1 MATIVDIHA
10 REIIDSRGNPTVEV
24 DLSLDDGA
32 FGRASVPSGASTG
45 SFEAMEL
52 RDSNNKRFGFKG
64 VRGACNFINGEIS
77 HAIVGMEADEQ
88 LHLDNILNKLDGT
101 DNKSRLGA
109 NSILGVS
116 LALSRAAASSAGL
129 PLYRYLGGANA
140 HILPVPMMNI
150 INGGMH
156 ADNNIDLQEF
166 MIMPVGADTFAHSIQ
181 MGCEIFHKLKDI
193 LSESGHSTSI
203 GDEGGFAPKLE
214 SNIEALDLIMKAVE
228 SSGYV
233 PGDDVFLA
241 IDSASSEFYKDGK
254 YKMGGEGT
262 LDSKKMVA
270 YYKELLASYPIYSI
284 EDGLAEDDWGGWKV
298 LTNELAKNVQLVGD
312 DLFVTNPKRLVKG
325 INEGVA
331 NSILIKVNQIGTL
344 SESLEA
350 VSIAHKSGYSAV
362 ISHRSGE
369 TEDNIIADIA
379 VATSAGQ
386 IKAGSLSRSDRLA
399 KYNQLLRIEEDLGQE
414 AVFSGKTILKD

>member
-88 LHLDNILNKLDGT
+88 LHLDNILNKLDGI

-181 MGCEIFHKLKDI
+181 IGCEIFHKLKDI

-214 SNIEALDLIMKAVE
+214 SNIEALDLIMKAIE

-298 LTNELAKNVQLVGD
+298 LTNELA
-312 DLFVTNPKRLVKG
+312 
-325 INEGVA
+325 
-331 NSILIKVNQIGTL
+331 
-344 SESLEA
+344 
-350 VSIAHKSGYSAV
+350 
-362 ISHRSGE
+362 
-369 TEDNIIADIA
+369 
-379 VATSAGQ
+379 
-386 IKAGSLSRSDRLA
+386 
-399 KYNQLLRIEEDLGQE
+399 
-414 AVFSGKTILKD
+414 

>member
-1 MATIVDIHA
+1 
-10 REIIDSRGNPTVEV
+10 
-24 DLSLDDGA
+24 
-32 FGRASVPSGASTG
+32 
-45 SFEAMEL
+45 
-52 RDSNNKRFGFKG
+52 
-64 VRGACNFINGEIS
+64 
-77 HAIVGMEADEQ
+77 MEADEQ

-181 MGCEIFHKLKDI
+181 IGCEIFHTLKDI
-193 LSESGHSTSI
+193 LFESGHSTSI

-214 SNIEALDLIMKAVE
+214 SNVEALDLIMKAIE
-228 SSGYV
+228 TSGYV

-254 YKMGGEGT
+254 YKMSGEGT
-262 LDSKKMVA
+262 LDSKKMVG

-298 LTNELAKNVQLVGD
+298 LTNELAENVQLVGD
-312 DLFVTNPKRLVKG
+312 DLFVTNPKRLARG

-399 KYNQLLRIEEDLGQE
+399 KYNQLLRIEEDLGEE
-414 AVFSGKTILKD
+414 AVFAGKTILKY